1 MDVQV
6 AKDVSLILEN
16 IFSGKIFDSNSVL
29 KDLGFDSIAQ
39 IEFIVAIEEK
49 FKVVIEPDEVKKWE
63 RISEIYKYFNV

>member
-1 MDVQV
+1 MDMQV

-29 KDLGFDSIAQ
+29 RDLGFDSIAQ

-49 FKVVIEPDEVKKWE
+49 FKIVIEPEEVKKWE
-63 RISEIYKYFNV
+63 KISEIYKYFNV

>member
-1 MDVQV
+1 MDMQV

-49 FKVVIEPDEVKKWE
+49 FKIVIEPDEVKKWE
-63 RISEIYKYFNV
+63 KISEIYKYFNV

>member
-1 MDVQV
+1 MDIQV
-6 AKDVSLILEN
+6 AKDVSLILES
-16 IFSGKIFDSNSVL
+16 IFSEKIFDSDSVL

>member
-1 MDVQV
+1 MDMQV

>member
-1 MDVQV
+1 MDMQV

-29 KDLGFDSIAQ
+29 NDLGFDSIAQ

>member
-1 MDVQV
+1 
-6 AKDVSLILEN
+6 
-16 IFSGKIFDSNSVL
+16 VL

>member
-1 MDVQV
+1 MDMQV

-29 KDLGFDSIAQ
+29 RDLGFDSIAQ

-49 FKVVIEPDEVKKWE
+49 FKIVIEPDEVKKWE
-63 RISEIYKYFNV
+63 KISEIYKYFNV